1 MAGKTLPSSSGDFNK
16 AMLNI
21 LDSDTPKTAPK
32 STSTNAGKKTG
43 NTASK
48 STGGKKK

>member
-1 MAGKTLPSSSGDFNK
+1 MAGKTLPSSNGYFNK

-32 STSTNAGKKTG
+32 SKSTNAGKNTG